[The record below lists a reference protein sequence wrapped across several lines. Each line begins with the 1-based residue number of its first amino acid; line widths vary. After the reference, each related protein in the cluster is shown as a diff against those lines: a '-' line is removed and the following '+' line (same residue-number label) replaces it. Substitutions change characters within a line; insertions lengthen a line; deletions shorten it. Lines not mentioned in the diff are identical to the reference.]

1 MLYSLPNG
9 KVIEISVEQYLE
21 MDDEEFEFLLSIN
34 YGEPIEDPFFGSILE
49 GKVTRFDPEDNFVP
63 PVDKI
68 VEDAVEPDID
78 YTPDEE

>member
-49 GKVTRFDPEDNFVP
+49 GKSTRFNIEDESVP

-68 VEDAVEPDID
+68 IDNTIQPDID